1 MRALHNA
8 VWVEL
13 ERLRK
18 AARQYGLAIA
28 AWCAFSLLTSW
39 LHAAFDP
46 QLHRHPAFFSLLWL
60 AESRG
65 FAFALLT
72 PLSFHLVNRGL
83 QRGIRPAPYSSALI
97 LGAGPF
103 LVLYAIILGAVLPHT
118 PLGLLRADLADPLTA
133 YIAVLAAAHALCY
146 FKRAREQELEKEELQ
161 RALATAELQALQLQL
176 RPHFLFNSLH
186 GISTLMDMDRS
197 TAKTMVLKLSS
208 LLRHTLQY
216 DGTDLVALDEELRF
230 TCEYLDIERMRLG
243 ARLAVDWTIDPD
255 ARQIPVPQLILQP
268 LVENAVRHGISC
280 LPGGGWI
287 EISARKRDDALEL
300 RVSNS
305 IGDRR
310 AAGGFGVGLR
320 NTRARLNLLYSEDA
334 TFTFAET
341 GGHTAVATISLPAI
355 GSDPV
360 LASQVLTQAA

>member
-280 LPGGGWI
+280 LRSAGWI
-287 EISARKRDDALEL
+287 EISARKRNDALEL

-310 AAGGFGVGLR
+310 APGGFGVGLR
-320 NTRARLNLLYSEDA
+320 NTRARLNLLYSDDA
-334 TFTFAET
+334 TFTFTET
-341 GGHTAVATISLPAI
+341 GGHTAVVTITLPAI
-355 GSDPV
+355 GSDAGM
-360 LASQVLTQAA
+360 ASQVLTQVA